1 MAGSVDSE
9 LIKQLRRILEGYP
22 RMCGYY
28 LLNLV
33 QLPSGWHDDE
43 EAFLSTVFEALDD
56 QPWKPREMRPNDQ
69 LWVNYEVDEAEA
81 RAEVVTALVGGNEV
95 GHIEDTIPRMEAT
108 AIWERFRGRFLADAR
123 FFTKLGL
130 GDSNYVFQRGAVVV
144 DEDKAGCLFVV
155 ESD

>member
-1 MAGSVDSE
+1 MDSE
-9 LIKQLRRILEGYP
+9 LIKQLRRILERYP
-22 RMCGYY
+22 RICGYY
-28 LLNLV
+28 LLNFV

-43 EAFLSTVFEALDD
+43 EAFLSTAFEALDD
-56 QPWKPREMRPNDQ
+56 HPWEPLEMRPNDQ
-69 LWVNYEVDEAEA
+69 LWVDYEVDESEA

-95 GHIEDTIPRMEAT
+95 GHTEDTIPRMEAT

-144 DEDKAGCLFVV
+144 DQDKAGCLFVI